1 MPVESYLRWWKGILR
16 AAQNQNYMFAE
27 QPARAVS
34 QADIQRVQK
43 HVVDLREELRRCL
56 NRADANRNGGHLLD
70 NIVRESLRLSQS
82 LRKAETRLQNLKAR
96 RAEDLRPVDMPV
108 STQMVLPTPA
118 PVVECV

>member
-1 MPVESYLRWWKGILR
+1 
-16 AAQNQNYMFAE
+16 MFAA

-70 NIVRESLRLSQS
+70 NLVRESLRLSQS
-82 LRKAETRLQNLKAR
+82 LRKAETRLQNLKAK
-96 RAEDLRPVDMPV
+96 RAEETSFVGTPPPPETVE
-108 STQMVLPTPA
+108 TPTTA
-118 PVVECV
+118 VAECV

>member
-1 MPVESYLRWWKGILR
+1 
-16 AAQNQNYMFAE
+16 MFAE

-70 NIVRESLRLSQS
+70 NIVRESLCLSQS
-82 LRKAETRLQNLKAR
+82 LRKAEMRLQNLKAR
-96 RAEDLRPVDMPV
+96 RAEDLRPAEAP
-108 STQMVLPTPA
+108 PA
-118 PVVECV
+118 PVVADMPSAAVAECV

>member
-1 MPVESYLRWWKGILR
+1 K
-16 AAQNQNYMFAE
+16 NQNYMFAA

-96 RAEDLRPVDMPV
+96 RAEDIKFVETPLAPATADA
-108 STQMVLPTPA
+108 PTA
-118 PVVECV
+118 AVAECV

>member
-1 MPVESYLRWWKGILR
+1 
-16 AAQNQNYMFAE
+16 MFAA

-82 LRKAETRLQNLKAR
+82 LRKAETRLQNLKDR
-96 RAEDLRPVDMPV
+96 RAEGLRPVGMPGP
-108 STQMVLPTPA
+108 TQMVLPAPD

>member
-1 MPVESYLRWWKGILR
+1 K
-16 AAQNQNYMFAE
+16 NQNYMFAA

-70 NIVRESLRLSQS
+70 NIVRESLCLSQS

-96 RAEDLRPVDMPV
+96 RAEDLRPVDMPE
-108 STQMVLPTPA
+108 STQMALPA
-118 PVVECV
+118 PDAVVECV